1 MLSTLKTATSA
12 ANAGAPKE
20 ETLAHIDGM
29 ITRMRGLK
37 RKLEVLEEERELLNQ
52 QAKARILHMK
62 ELWSIPTMADVKY
75 DDWSRVRLNRLLVD
89 YMLRKG
95 YINSAKALAKEKGI
109 EPLVDVEVF
118 ARVNSIASSLRGGS
132 LTEALSWCSE
142 HKQLMKK
149 SSGSSASSSLEFQL
163 RFQQFI
169 ELKRGGQLLEA
180 RNYAYKH
187 IAPHIDTHRD
197 SVLSASA
204 LLVAPPETLMPAY
217 ASYFSL
223 ERWNMLASLFTTT
236 HHELF
241 SLSTCP
247 LLHTA
252 LRAGLTALKTPSCHS
267 VHASSAS
274 PSTNAHTQ
282 GASLNN
288 TRLCPI
294 CSTELNELARDL
306 PYAHHSQSLAEN
318 NAVVLPN
325 HRIYGRD
332 KLMEFSAKMGVP
344 EQIVRDPVTQ
354 EDFSADELRKVFIM

>member
-1 MLSTLKTATSA
+1 MLSTLKSATTA
-12 ANAGAPKE
+12 ANAGAAQE
-20 ETLAHIDGM
+20 DTLAHIDGM
-29 ITRMRGLK
+29 ITRMKGLK
-37 RKLEVLEEERELLNQ
+37 RKLEVLEEEREILNQ

-75 DDWSRVRLNRLLVD
+75 DGWSKVRLDRLLVD

-95 YINSAKALAKEKGI
+95 YLNSAKVLAKEKGI
-109 EPLVDVEVF
+109 ESLVDVEVF
-118 ARVNSIASSLRGGS
+118 ARVHSIASSLRAGS

-149 SSGSSASSSLEFQL
+149 SSGSSSSSLLEFQL

-169 ELKRGGQLLEA
+169 ELKRAGKWLEA
-180 RNYAYKH
+180 RNHAHKH
-187 IAPHIDTHRD
+187 ISPHIDTHRD
-197 SVLSASA
+197 SVLSASL
-204 LLVAPPETLMPAY
+204 LLVVPPDTQMPAY
-217 ASYFSL
+217 APYFST
-223 ERWNMLASLFTTT
+223 ERWSMLASLFTTT

-252 LRAGLTALKTPSCHS
+252 LRAGLTALKTPSCYS

-282 GASLNN
+282 GASLTN

-306 PYAHHSQSLAEN
+306 PYAHHSQSLVEN
-318 NAVVLPN
+318 NPVVLPN
-325 HRIYGRD
+325 YRIYGRD
-332 KLMEFSAKMGVP
+332 KLMDFSAKMGAP
-344 EQIVRDPVTQ
+344 EQLVRDPVTQ
-354 EDFSADELRKVFIM
+354 EEFPVDELRKVFIM